1 MSSITQIKDTY
12 WKWLAV
18 VAVATALST
27 ANAGER
33 TFDFE
38 TDPIQEDPDYFEAIQ
53 SNLTDLAP
61 DDFDPWS
68 GASVWEGE
76 GNPGEF
82 LALTEA
88 IGGQW
93 TIVVFPDI
101 DDGEQIKA
109 FTLTA
114 DIRTGNSTSDRAAD
128 GFSISYARAD
138 DPLVQAAINDND
150 LNQGLFGHPRVAE
163 VGASTGVAIS
173 FDTWDGNQ
181 TQEGSAEDEF
191 EGIYVHVDGEYAG
204 GVPLPTRHGECE
216 DDTSLQT
223 GPRTANNDTVVDKY
237 PHLEGV
243 ATGGNPDVLCWA
255 PLEVTLTETGL
266 LTVKWKER
274 TILDN
279 FQTDFYPSPGRLVLG
294 GRTGGANAIIHI
306 DNIVLTTIL
315 ADKPLLSGIEANTP
329 NSFTVRLSD
338 VSNSQVDQSSV
349 ALELDGEA
357 VDAANLSI
365 SKDGEITSA
374 TYTQSTLFESG
385 STHEVRITADT
396 TDGGSVEFTVPFT
409 VPNYTLLGAEHKL
422 DGPFSERGFKMR
434 VLQSQP
440 NRSNYTS
447 DREQHLA
454 GLLTDA
460 EGNPLENFV
469 DYGDEYTPDAAGYIA
484 IEEVINFDQAENGDP
499 VAQGVFRDGGTN
511 ADIPATDVADGFIPG
526 IPGTRE
532 GDTDDQVTA
541 EILTIVEI
549 PEAGFY
555 KFAFNSD
562 DGFRTTT
569 GQTSDIL
576 KAIELGVA
584 SQGRGA
590 TTTFYNVWFEE
601 AGFYK
606 LRSLW
611 YEGGGG
617 ANLEWWTAE
626 ADGTP
631 IALLNDDTNGGL
643 NCYRDNIPED
653 PASVVW
659 FDPIRRGETQATPN
673 VLPMALGVLPNAPI
687 TAVIRNGT
695 TSLDADSITLTL
707 NGEAVTPAIDTSGDD
722 TTVTYK
728 PEGLWASGSTNAV
741 VLNFTHD
748 GGTMES
754 RSWTFTVSTDRYST
768 LDCFTGTAL
777 GSGSD
782 RGINYF
788 VHHNQDVGG
797 VGNIQQTEDRL
808 VSDVEN
814 FADPDRGFVEV
825 INFQQEANLTQGH
838 FNDGNGFPDDPIPGL
853 DTGDQNNI
861 AAEFTAYLEFPEAG
875 YYRMG
880 VNSDDGFKVSNGE
893 AGDRGPVNDARAN
906 ALEGAEYNQGRGTR
920 ETAFGFE
927 VPVAGV
933 YPMRLIWWE
942 GGGGADV
949 EWYSIAPNG
958 TRTLINAEG
967 GIKAYQSRSATAL
980 ECPLTVTSISPGRSA
995 TDVAPNAPIQAI
1007 IRNGITSLDADSVML
1022 TLNGQSVTPEI
1033 TMAGDET
1040 TVAYTPE
1047 MLLPSGSTNMVTLSF
1062 THGGGTAASESWSF
1076 VVETYETIDCTM
1088 GVAME
1093 AGATRGF
1100 NFVTHQNQ
1108 NNGFGGNNVNNAE
1121 RRLFD
1126 DSVENEADPPTGTID
1141 GVVNFQQRAND
1152 TQGRFN
1158 AGNGFPDAL
1167 IPGTPEPSDWDN
1179 IVQEITAYIEFP
1191 EAGYYR
1197 MGVNRDDGF
1206 KVSNALSGQGPVD
1219 DPATTDVNEALSDSL
1234 GHHDAGGGTNETAFG
1249 FEVPVAG
1256 FHPMRLIWFEGGGG
1270 ADVEWYSI
1278 ADDGTRTLI
1287 NAEGGLKAY
1296 RSLVANPTPLACPGV
1311 GPVILASLNAD
1322 GNVVLT
1328 FTGTLHS
1335 SDSVTGTFE
1344 PVEGATSP
1352 YTITVKAGT
1361 VPPIPGQPST
1371 PAPQIPA
1378 AKFYIVR

>member
-1 MSSITQIKDTY
+1 MSSIMQIKDTY

-38 TDPIQEDPDYFEAIQ
+38 EDPVEGKYFEA
-53 SNLTDLAP
+53 LTSTLQGSEDY
-61 DDFDPWS
+61 DPWS
-68 GASVWEGE
+68 GFSAFKGT

-88 IGGQW
+88 IGNQW

-101 DDGEQIKA
+101 DDGQLIKA

-114 DIRTGNSTSDRAAD
+114 DVRTGNSTSTRPAD
-128 GFSISYARAD
+128 GFSISYARD
-138 DPLVQAAINDND
+138 SDPLVQAAINGND

-163 VGASTGVAIS
+163 VGASTGVAVS
-173 FDTWDGNQ
+173 FDTWDGNR
-181 TQEGSAEDEF
+181 TQEDSAEDEF
-191 EGIYVHVDGEYAG
+191 EGIYVHVDGKYAG
-204 GVPLPTRHGECE
+204 GIPLPTRHGECD

-223 GPRTANNDTVVDKY
+223 GPRTQNDEAVVAKY

-266 LTVKWKER
+266 LTVKYKGR

-279 FQTDFYPSPGRLVLG
+279 HPTSFFPSPGRLVLG
-294 GRTGGANAIIHI
+294 GRTGGSNAIIHI
-306 DNIVLTTIL
+306 DNIHLTTVL
-315 ADKPLLSGIEANTP
+315 ADKALLSGLSSDF
-329 NSFTVRLSD
+329 NSFTVSFRD
-338 VSNSQVDQSSV
+338 IGNSRIDQSSV
-349 ALELDGEA
+349 ALELDREA

-365 SKDGEITSA
+365 SKDGDITSIA
-374 TYTQSTLFESG
+374 YTHPTAFASG
-385 STHEVRITADT
+385 STHEVRITADI
-396 TDGGSVEFTVPFT
+396 TDGGSIDQTVPFT
-409 VPNYTLLGAEHKL
+409 VDTFATVGAEYKL
-422 DGPFSERGFKMR
+422 DGPFSQRGFKMR

-440 NRSNYTS
+440 GRPNYTS

-460 EGNPLENFV
+460 DGNPLENFV
-469 DYGDEYTPDAAGYIA
+469 DYGEEYTPDAEGYID
-484 IEEVINFDQAENGDP
+484 IEEVINFEQAEGGEP
-499 VAQGVFRDGGTN
+499 GAQGVFRAGGSN
-511 ADIPATDVADGFIPG
+511 ADIPATNVADGFIPG

-532 GDTDDQVTA
+532 GDKDDQITA

-549 PEAGFY
+549 PEAGVY

-562 DGFRTTT
+562 DGFRTTA
-569 GQTSDIL
+569 GQTGDIL
-576 KAIELGVA
+576 KAIELGVD
-584 SQGRGA
+584 SRGRGA
-590 TTTFYNVWFEE
+590 TTTFYDVYFEE

-631 IALLNDDTNGGL
+631 IALLNDDENGGL

-659 FDPIRRGETQATPN
+659 FDPIRRGATQTMPN
-673 VLPMALGVLPNAPI
+673 VLPMTLGVDPTTVSI
-687 TAVIRNGT
+687 TAVIRNGAT
-695 TSLDADSITLTL
+695 DLDADSVSLTL
-707 NGEAVTPAIDTSGDD
+707 NGGAITPEIDTSGDD
-722 TTVTYK
+722 TTITYTS
-728 PEGLWASGSTNAV
+728 ESIYAAGSTNVV
-741 VLNFTHD
+741 VLDFTHD
-748 GGTMES
+748 EGTMES
-754 RSWTFTVSTDRYST
+754 RSWTFVITDYST
-768 LDCFTGTAL
+768 LDCAIGMA
-777 GSGSD
+777 SD
-782 RGINYF
+782 
-788 VHHNQDVGG
+788 
-797 VGNIQQTEDRL
+797 
-808 VSDVEN
+808 S
-814 FADPDRGFVEV
+814 
-825 INFQQEANLTQGH
+825 
-838 FNDGNGFPDDPIPGL
+838 
-853 DTGDQNNI
+853 
-861 AAEFTAYLEFPEAG
+861 
-875 YYRMG
+875 
-880 VNSDDGFKVSNGE
+880 
-893 AGDRGPVNDARAN
+893 
-906 ALEGAEYNQGRGTR
+906 
-920 ETAFGFE
+920 
-927 VPVAGV
+927 
-933 YPMRLIWWE
+933 
-942 GGGGADV
+942 
-949 EWYSIAPNG
+949 
-958 TRTLINAEG
+958 
-967 GIKAYQSRSATAL
+967 
-980 ECPLTVTSISPGRSA
+980 
-995 TDVAPNAPIQAI
+995 
-1007 IRNGITSLDADSVML
+1007 
-1022 TLNGQSVTPEI
+1022 
-1033 TMAGDET
+1033 
-1040 TVAYTPE
+1040 
-1047 MLLPSGSTNMVTLSF
+1047 
-1062 THGGGTAASESWSF
+1062 
-1076 VVETYETIDCTM
+1076 
-1088 GVAME
+1088 
-1093 AGATRGF
+1093 GATRGF

-1108 NNGFGGNNVNNAE
+1108 GTGFGGNNVNNAE

-1141 GVVNFQQRAND
+1141 GVVNFQQQANE

-1167 IPGTPEPSDWDN
+1167 IPGTPEPADWNN

-1197 MGVNRDDGF
+1197 MGVNSDDGF

-1234 GHHDAGGGTNETAFG
+1234 GHYDAGRGTNETPFG

-1256 FHPMRLIWFEGGGG
+1256 LHPMRLIWFEGGGG

-1296 RSLVANPTPLACPGV
+1296 RSLGANPTSLSCPGV
-1311 GPVILASLNAD
+1311 AVISASLNAD

-1352 YTITVKAGT
+1352 YTVTVKAGT
-1361 VPPIPGQPST
+1361 VIPTPE
-1371 PAPQIPA
+1371 PAPQLPA
-1378 AKFYIVR
+1378 AQFYIVR

>member
-38 TDPIQEDPDYFEAIQ
+38 TDPIEEDPNYFEAIQ
-53 SNLTDLAP
+53 SNLTDLAGQ
-61 DDFDPWS
+61 DFDPWS
-68 GASVWEGE
+68 GASVWKGK

-101 DDGEQIKA
+101 DDRQLIKS

-114 DIRTGNSTSDRAAD
+114 DIRTGNSTTPRPAD
-128 GFSISYARAD
+128 GFSISYARD
-138 DPLVQAAINDND
+138 SDPIVQAAINGND
-150 LNQGLFGHPRVAE
+150 LNQGLFGGSPGLAE
-163 VGASTGVAIS
+163 SGASTGVAVS
-173 FDTWDGNQ
+173 FDTWEGNSQQDG
-181 TQEGSAEDEF
+181 TTDL
-191 EGIYVHVDGEYAG
+191 EGIYVHVDGVVAG
-204 GVPLPTRHGECE
+204 EVALPTRHGECD

-223 GPRTANNDTVVDKY
+223 GPRTENDDAVIAKY

-243 ATGGNPDVLCWA
+243 AMGGNPDVLCWA

-266 LTVKWKER
+266 LTVKYKGR

-279 FQTDFYPSPGRLVLG
+279 HPTSFFPSPGRVVIA
-294 GRTGGANAIIHI
+294 GRTGGSNAIIHI
-306 DNIVLTTIL
+306 DNIRLTTVL
-315 ADKPLLSGIEANTP
+315 ADKALLSGLETDANG
-329 NSFTVRLSD
+329 FTVRFRD
-338 VSNSQVDQSSV
+338 IGNSRIEQNSI
-349 ALELDGEA
+349 ALELDGE
-357 VDAANLSI
+357 SI
-365 SKDGEITSA
+365 TPTDVSKDGDVTSA
-374 TYTQSTLFESG
+374 KYTQSTFFAPG
-385 STHEVRITADT
+385 STHEVRITAMT
-396 TDGGSVEFTVPFT
+396 SDGDSIDQTVPFT
-409 VPNYTLLGAEHKL
+409 ISGYALVGAEHKL
-422 DGPFSERGFKMR
+422 EGTFTQRGFKMR
-434 VLQSQP
+434 VVQSGS
-440 NRSNYTS
+440 NRINSLP
-447 DREQHLA
+447 DREDHLA
-454 GLLTDA
+454 
-460 EGNPLENFV
+460 NPGENLV
-469 DYGDEYTPDAAGYIA
+469 DYVDHTPDAAGYVD
-484 IEEVINFDQAENGDP
+484 IEGVINFDQGAGS
-499 VAQGVFRDGGTN
+499 QGVFREGGSN
-511 ADIPATDVADGFIPG
+511 NIPATDVAEELIPG
-526 IPGTRE
+526 IPGT
-532 GDTDDQVTA
+532 TDSTDQITA
-541 EILTIVEI
+541 EILTVVEI
-549 PEAGFY
+549 PEAGLY
-555 KFAFNSD
+555 RFAFNSD
-562 DGFRTTT
+562 DGFKTTAGNT
-569 GQTSDIL
+569 GDAFNAIL
-576 KAIELGVA
+576 LGGFPDGGVGGRVA
-584 SQGRGA
+584 GRGA
-590 TTTFYNVWFEE
+590 ATTFYNVAFEE

-606 LRSLW
+606 LRSIW

-617 ANLEWWTAE
+617 ANLEWWTA
-626 ADGTP
+626 DKDNDTP
-631 IALLNDDTNGGL
+631 IALLNDDENGGL
-643 NCYRDNIPED
+643 KTYRDIPDE
-653 PASVVW
+653 PVSVVSVSPAV
-659 FDPIRRGETQATPN
+659 DVTDAAPHRIQA
-673 VLPMALGVLPNAPI
+673 I
-687 TAVIRNGT
+687 IRNGA
-695 TSLDADSITLTL
+695 TSLDDGSVTLTVD
-707 NGEAVTPAIDTSGDD
+707 GEAVTPEVTTSGDN
-722 TTVTYK
+722 TTVTFSPSPFFK
-728 PEGLWASGSTNAV
+728 PLSEHTVELS
-741 VLNFTHD
+741 FTHD
-748 GGTMES
+748 GTAET
-754 RSWTFTVSTDRYST
+754 RSWDFTVANFST
-768 LDCFTGTAL
+768 LDCATGTAL

-788 VHHNQDVGG
+788 VHQNQDVGG

-814 FADPDRGFVEV
+814 WADPERGFVEV
-825 INFQQEANLTQGH
+825 VNFQQDANLTQGN

-893 AGDRGPVNDARAN
+893 AGDRGPANDALAN
-906 ALEGAEYNQGRGTR
+906 ALNGAYYNAGRGTG
-920 ETAFGFE
+920 ETAFGFA
-927 VPVAGV
+927 VSAAGV
-933 YPMRLIWWE
+933 YPMRLLWWE

-949 EWYSIAPNG
+949 EWYSIAPDG
-958 TRTLINAEG
+958 TRTLINADG
-967 GIKAYQSRSATAL
+967 GIKAYRSRSATAL
-980 ECPLTVTSISPGRSA
+980 ECPLTVTSIGPGRSA
-995 TDVAPNAPIQAI
+995 TNVLPNAPIQSV
-1007 IRNGITSLDADSVML
+1007 IRNGTTSLDADSVML

-1033 TMAGDET
+1033 TTAGDET
-1040 TVAYTPE
+1040 TVAYTPG
-1047 MLLPSGSTNMVTLSF
+1047 MLLPSGSTNTVALSF
-1062 THGGGTAASESWSF
+1062 THDGGTAASESWSF
-1076 VVETYETIDCTM
+1076 VVETYETMNCTT

-1141 GVVNFQQRAND
+1141 GVVNFQQHANE

-1167 IPGTPEPSDWDN
+1167 IPGTPEPADWNN

-1234 GHHDAGGGTNETAFG
+1234 GHHDAGGGTNETPFG

-1256 FHPMRLIWFEGGGG
+1256 LHPMRLIWFEGGGG

-1278 ADDGTRTLI
+1278 DPDGTRTLI

-1296 RSLVANPTPLACPGV
+1296 RSLGANPTPLSCPGV
-1311 GPVILASLNAD
+1311 GPVISASLNAD

-1344 PVEGATSP
+1344 PVAGATSP
-1352 YTITVKAGT
+1352 YTVTVKAGPP
-1361 VPPIPGQPST
+1361 VPPTPGQPPA

>member
-1 MSSITQIKDTY
+1 MQIKDTY

-38 TDPIQEDPDYFEAIQ
+38 TDPIEKDPDYFEAIQ
-53 SNLTDLAP
+53 SNLRDLAP

-68 GASVWEGE
+68 GASVWEGM

-88 IGGQW
+88 IGSQW

-114 DIRTGNSTSDRAAD
+114 DVRTGNSTGDRAAD
-128 GFSISYARAD
+128 GFSISYARD
-138 DPLVQAAINDND
+138 SDPLVQAAINDD
-150 LNQGLFGHPRVAE
+150 TLTYGMFGHPRVPE

-173 FDTWDGNQ
+173 FDTYDGNE

-191 EGIYVHVDGEYAG
+191 EGIYVHVDGKYAG
-204 GVPLPTRHGECE
+204 GVPLPTRHGEC
-216 DDTSLQT
+216 DDDASLQT
-223 GPRTANNDTVVDKY
+223 GPRTANDNAVVAKY

-243 ATGGNPDVLCWA
+243 AMGGNPDVLCWA

-266 LTVKWKER
+266 LTVKWKGR

-279 FQTDFYPSPGRLVLG
+279 FETGFFPSPGRLVLG
-294 GRTGGANAIIHI
+294 GRTGGSNAITHI

-338 VSNSQVDQSSV
+338 VSNSQVDQDSV
-349 ALELDGEA
+349 ALELDGES
-357 VDAANLSI
+357 VTPTSV

-385 STHEVRITADT
+385 SPHEVRITADT

-409 VPNYTLLGAEHKL
+409 VPNYTLLGSDHKL

-440 NRSNYTS
+440 ERPNYTS

-460 EGNPLENFV
+460 DGNPLENFV
-469 DYGDEYTPDAAGYIA
+469 DYGDEYTPDAEGYID
-484 IEEVINFDQAENGDP
+484 IEEVINFDQAEDGDP
-499 VAQGVFRDGGTN
+499 VVQGVFRDGGTD
-511 ADIPATDVADGFIPG
+511 DIPATDVADGFIPG
-526 IPGTRE
+526 VPGTRE
-532 GDTDDQVTA
+532 GDTDDQITA

-626 ADGTP
+626 ADGAP
-631 IALLNDDTNGGL
+631 IALLNDDANGGL

-687 TAVIRNGT
+687 TAVIRNGS
-695 TSLDADSITLTL
+695 TSVDADSVSLAL

-722 TTVTYK
+722 TTVTYD
-728 PEGLWASGSTNAV
+728 PEGLASGSTNTV

-754 RSWTFTVSTDRYST
+754 RSWTFTVSTDPYST

-788 VHHNQDVGG
+788 VHQNQDVGG

-814 FADPDRGFVEV
+814 WADPERGFVEV

-853 DTGDQNNI
+853 DTGDHNNI

-893 AGDRGPVNDARAN
+893 AGDRGPANDALAN
-906 ALEGAEYNQGRGTR
+906 ALEGAEYNQGRGTG
-920 ETAFGFE
+920 ETAFGFA
-927 VPVAGV
+927 VPAAGV
-933 YPMRLIWWE
+933 YPIRLLWWE
-942 GGGGADV
+942 GVGGADC

-967 GIKAYQSRSATAL
+967 GIKAY
-980 ECPLTVTSISPGRSA
+980 
-995 TDVAPNAPIQAI
+995 
-1007 IRNGITSLDADSVML
+1007 
-1022 TLNGQSVTPEI
+1022 
-1033 TMAGDET
+1033 
-1040 TVAYTPE
+1040 
-1047 MLLPSGSTNMVTLSF
+1047 
-1062 THGGGTAASESWSF
+1062 
-1076 VVETYETIDCTM
+1076 
-1088 GVAME
+1088 
-1093 AGATRGF
+1093 
-1100 NFVTHQNQ
+1100 
-1108 NNGFGGNNVNNAE
+1108 
-1121 RRLFD
+1121 
-1126 DSVENEADPPTGTID
+1126 
-1141 GVVNFQQRAND
+1141 
-1152 TQGRFN
+1152 
-1158 AGNGFPDAL
+1158 
-1167 IPGTPEPSDWDN
+1167 
-1179 IVQEITAYIEFP
+1179 
-1191 EAGYYR
+1191 
-1197 MGVNRDDGF
+1197 
-1206 KVSNALSGQGPVD
+1206 
-1219 DPATTDVNEALSDSL
+1219 
-1234 GHHDAGGGTNETAFG
+1234 
-1249 FEVPVAG
+1249 
-1256 FHPMRLIWFEGGGG
+1256 
-1270 ADVEWYSI
+1270 
-1278 ADDGTRTLI
+1278 
-1287 NAEGGLKAY
+1287 
-1296 RSLVANPTPLACPGV
+1296 RSLSANPTSLSCPGV
-1311 GPVILASLNAD
+1311 GPVISASLNAD

-1344 PVEGATSP
+1344 PVDGATSP
-1352 YTITVKAGT
+1352 YTVTVKAGT
-1361 VPPIPGQPST
+1361 PTPGP

-1378 AKFYIVR
+1378 SQFYIVR

>member
-1 MSSITQIKDTY
+1 MSSITQIKGTF
-12 WKWLAV
+12 WKWLAI

-38 TDPIQEDPDYFEAIQ
+38 EDPIESGVFQQITSTLEA
-53 SNLTDLAP
+53 A
-61 DDFDPWS
+61 DFDPWS
-68 GASVWEGE
+68 KFGGFPNT
-76 GNPGEF
+76 GNPGEY
-82 LALTEA
+82 LAITEA
-88 IGGQW
+88 KNNQS
-93 TIVVFPDI
+93 TMVVFPDI
-101 DDGEQIKA
+101 DDGQLIKA

-114 DIRTGNSTSDRAAD
+114 DVRTGNSTGNRAAD
-128 GFSISYARAD
+128 GFSISYARSS
-138 DPLVQAAINDND
+138 DPLVQAAINGDA
-150 LNQGLFGHPRVAE
+150 LTYGMFGHPRVPE

-173 FDTWDGNQ
+173 FDTYDGNQ

-191 EGIYVHVDGEYAG
+191 EGIYVHVDGKYAG
-204 GVPLPTRHGECE
+204 GVPLPTRHGECD

-223 GPRTANNDTVVDKY
+223 GLRTQNTDADREKY
-237 PHLEGV
+237 PRGQLGDW
-243 ATGGNPDVLCWA
+243 GGNPDSLCWA

-266 LTVKWKER
+266 LTVKWKGR

-279 FQTDFYPSPGRLVLG
+279 FQTSFFPSPGQLVLG
-294 GRTGGANAIIHI
+294 GRTGGSNSIIHI
-306 DNIVLTTIL
+306 DNIVLTTVL

-338 VSNSQVDQSSV
+338 VSNSQVEQGSV
-349 ALELDGEA
+349 ALDLNGES
-357 VDAANLSI
+357 VTPTSV

-396 TDGGSVEFTVPFT
+396 TDGDSVEFTVPFT

-422 DGPFSERGFKMR
+422 DGTFSQRGFKMR

-460 EGNPLENFV
+460 DGNPLENFV
-469 DYGDEYTPDAAGYIA
+469 DYGDEYTLDAEGYID

-499 VAQGVFRDGGTN
+499 VAQGVFRDGGTD
-511 ADIPATDVADGFIPG
+511 DIPSTDVADDFIPG

-532 GDTDDQVTA
+532 GDTDDQITA

-562 DGFRTTT
+562 DGFRTTA

-631 IALLNDDTNGGL
+631 IALLNDDANGGL

-673 VLPMALGVLPNAPI
+673 VLPMALGVAPNAPI
-687 TAVIRNGT
+687 TAVIRNGS
-695 TSLDADSITLTL
+695 TSVDANSVSLTL
-707 NGEAVTPAIDTSGDD
+707 NGEAVTPEIDTSGDD
-722 TTVTYK
+722 TTITYTS
-728 PEGLWASGSTNAV
+728 ESVYEAGSTNVV
-741 VLNFTHD
+741 VLDFTHD
-748 GGTMES
+748 GSTMES
-754 RSWTFTVSTDRYST
+754 RSWTFVVTDYST
-768 LDCFTGTAL
+768 LDCATGVVMD
-777 GSGSD
+777 SGYE

-788 VHHNQDVGG
+788 VHHNQQTSG
-797 VGNIQQTEDRL
+797 VGNVQQTENRL
-808 VSDVEN
+808 ASDVEN
-814 FADPDRGFVEV
+814 QADPARGYVEV
-825 INFQQEANLTQGH
+825 VNFQQDGNQHGR
-838 FNDGNGFPDDPIPGL
+838 FNDGNGFPEDLIPGIAA
-853 DTGDQNNI
+853 GDQNNI

-880 VNSDDGFKVSNGE
+880 VNSDDGFKVSLGGP
-893 AGDRGPVNDARAN
+893 GDRGPVDN
-906 ALEGAEYNQGRGTR
+906 ALANSLIGANYNQGRGTG
-920 ETAFGFE
+920 ETAFGFA
-927 VPVAGV
+927 VPAAGL
-933 YPMRLIWWE
+933 YPIRLIWWE
-942 GGGGADV
+942 GVGGADV
-949 EWYSIAPNG
+949 EWYSIAADG

-967 GIKAYQSRSATAL
+967 GIKAYR
-980 ECPLTVTSISPGRSA
+980 
-995 TDVAPNAPIQAI
+995 
-1007 IRNGITSLDADSVML
+1007 
-1022 TLNGQSVTPEI
+1022 
-1033 TMAGDET
+1033 
-1040 TVAYTPE
+1040 
-1047 MLLPSGSTNMVTLSF
+1047 
-1062 THGGGTAASESWSF
+1062 
-1076 VVETYETIDCTM
+1076 
-1088 GVAME
+1088 
-1093 AGATRGF
+1093 
-1100 NFVTHQNQ
+1100 
-1108 NNGFGGNNVNNAE
+1108 
-1121 RRLFD
+1121 
-1126 DSVENEADPPTGTID
+1126 
-1141 GVVNFQQRAND
+1141 
-1152 TQGRFN
+1152 
-1158 AGNGFPDAL
+1158 
-1167 IPGTPEPSDWDN
+1167 
-1179 IVQEITAYIEFP
+1179 
-1191 EAGYYR
+1191 
-1197 MGVNRDDGF
+1197 
-1206 KVSNALSGQGPVD
+1206 
-1219 DPATTDVNEALSDSL
+1219 SL
-1234 GHHDAGGGTNETAFG
+1234 G
-1249 FEVPVAG
+1249 
-1256 FHPMRLIWFEGGGG
+1256 
-1270 ADVEWYSI
+1270 
-1278 ADDGTRTLI
+1278 
-1287 NAEGGLKAY
+1287 
-1296 RSLVANPTPLACPGV
+1296 ANPDPLSCPGV
-1311 GPVILASLNAD
+1311 AVISASLNAD

-1335 SDSVTGTFE
+1335 SDSVTGMFE

-1352 YTITVKAGT
+1352 YTVTVKAGT
-1361 VPPIPGQPST
+1361 VPPTPGQPPT

-1378 AKFYIVR
+1378 AQFYIVR

>member
-1 MSSITQIKDTY
+1 MQIKDTY

-33 TFDFE
+33 TFDFDGDQDPLDAFTIATNNDGDE
-38 TDPIQEDPDYFEAIQ
+38 VWSQYTDYKG
-53 SNLTDLAP
+53 T
-61 DDFDPWS
+61 
-68 GASVWEGE
+68 
-76 GNPGEF
+76 GNPGDF
-82 LALTEA
+82 LILTEA
-88 IGGQW
+88 QGAKW
-93 TIVVFPDI
+93 TIAVFPDI

-114 DIRTGNSTSDRAAD
+114 DIRLGNGTTDRPAD
-128 GFSISYARAD
+128 GFSISYAREA
-138 DPLVQAAINDND
+138 DPLIQAVINDD
-150 LNQGLFGHPRVAE
+150 ELNQGLFGNPRVAE
-163 VGASTGVAIS
+163 AGASTGVAIS
-173 FDTWDGNQ
+173 FDTWAGNQ
-181 TQEGSAEDEF
+181 QQDGTPDL
-191 EGIYVHVDGEYAG
+191 EGIYVHVDGVVTGEVA
-204 GVPLPTRHGECE
+204 LPTRHGECE

-223 GPRTANNDTVVDKY
+223 GPRTQNDDAVKEKY
-237 PHLEGV
+237 QKLGDW
-243 ATGGNPDVLCWA
+243 GGNPDVLCWA

-266 LTVKWKER
+266 LTVKYKGR
-274 TILDN
+274 TVLDE
-279 FQTDFYPSPGRLVLG
+279 FQTDFYPSPGRLVLA
-294 GRTGGANAIIHI
+294 GRTGGANEIKHV

-349 ALELDGEA
+349 ALELDGES
-357 VDAANLSI
+357 VTPTSV

-396 TDGGSVEFTVPFT
+396 TDNDSVEFTVPFT

-422 DGPFSERGFKMR
+422 DGTFSERGFKMR

-469 DYGDEYTPDAAGYIA
+469 DYGEEYTPDAEGYIA

-499 VAQGVFRDGGTN
+499 VAQGVFRDGGTD
-511 ADIPATDVADGFIPG
+511 DIPATDVADGFIPG

-532 GDTDDQVTA
+532 GDTDDQITA

-631 IALLNDDTNGGL
+631 IALLNDDANGGL

-659 FDPIRRGETQATPN
+659 FDPIRRGETQTTPN
-673 VLPMALGVLPNAPI
+673 VLPMALGVAPNASI
-687 TAVIRNGT
+687 TAVIRNGS
-695 TSLDADSITLTL
+695 TSVDADSVSLTL
-707 NGEAVTPAIDTSGDD
+707 NGEAVTSEVDTSGDD
-722 TTVTYK
+722 TTVTYI
-728 PEGLWASGSTNAV
+728 PGLEDLYASNSINTV

-748 GGTMES
+748 GGTMET
-754 RSWTFTVSTDRYST
+754 RSWTFTVAGEIYYSV
-768 LDCFTGTAL
+768 LDCATGTAL

-788 VHHNQDVGG
+788 VHQNQDVGG

-814 FADPDRGFVEV
+814 WADPERGSVEV
-825 INFQQEANLTQGH
+825 VNFQQHANETQGR
-838 FNDGNGFPDDPIPGL
+838 FNAGNGFPDDPIPGL
-853 DTGDQNNI
+853 DTGDHNNI

-893 AGDRGPVNDARAN
+893 AGDRGPVNDALAN
-906 ALEGAEYNQGRGTR
+906 ALEDAYYNQGRGTG
-920 ETAFGFE
+920 ETAFDFV
-927 VPVAGV
+927 VPVAGI
-933 YPMRLIWWE
+933 YPMRLLWWE

-949 EWYSIAPNG
+949 EWYSIAPDG

-967 GIKAYQSRSATAL
+967 GIKAYRSRSNTTL
-980 ECPLTVTSISPGRSA
+980 ECPLAVTSIRPGRQLTTRSA
-995 TDVAPNAPIQAI
+995 TDVAPNAPIQAV

-1033 TMAGDET
+1033 TTAGDET
-1040 TVAYTPE
+1040 TVAYTPG
-1047 MLLPSGSTNMVTLSF
+1047 MLLPSGSTNMVALSF
-1062 THGGGTAASESWSF
+1062 THGGGTAASGSWSF
-1076 VVETYETIDCTM
+1076 IVGDYSTLDCAM
-1088 GVAME
+1088 GMATG
-1093 AGATRGF
+1093 AGSDRGF
-1100 NFVTHQNQ
+1100 NFVVHQ
-1108 NNGFGGNNVNNAE
+1108 GASGPMGNVQNAE
-1121 RRLFD
+1121 DRLASD
-1126 DSVENEADPPTGTID
+1126 VTNGADPSSGTID
-1141 GVVNFQQRAND
+1141 GVINFSATNHENRDEVTTEPQGNFRAPD
-1152 TQGRFN
+1152 
-1158 AGNGFPDAL
+1158 FPDVL
-1167 IPGTPEPSDWDN
+1167 IPGIPGTEGNNGTDN
-1179 IVQEITAYIEFP
+1179 IAAEFTAYLEFP
-1191 EAGYYR
+1191 EVGYYR
-1197 MGVNRDDGF
+1197 MGVNSDDGF
-1206 KVSNALSGQGPVD
+1206 KVSLGGPGDRGPVD
-1219 DPATTDVNEALSDSL
+1219 NALANALD
-1234 GHHDAGGGTNETAFG
+1234 GAFFNAGRGAADTIFG
-1249 FEVPVAG
+1249 FAVPAAG
-1256 FHPMRLIWFEGGGG
+1256 VYPMRLIWYEGGGG
-1270 ADVEWYSI
+1270 ANVEWFTVGS
-1278 ADDGTRTLI
+1278 DGTKTLI

-1296 RSLVANPTPLACPGV
+1296 RSLGANPTPLSCPGV
-1311 GPVILASLNAD
+1311 GPVISASLNAE

-1335 SDSVTGTFE
+1335 SDSVTGMFE
-1344 PVEGATSP
+1344 PVAGATSP
-1352 YTITVKAGT
+1352 YTVTVKADT
-1361 VPPIPGQPST
+1361 VPPTPGQPPT
-1371 PAPQIPA
+1371 PPAPQIPA
-1378 AKFYIVR
+1378 AQFYIVR